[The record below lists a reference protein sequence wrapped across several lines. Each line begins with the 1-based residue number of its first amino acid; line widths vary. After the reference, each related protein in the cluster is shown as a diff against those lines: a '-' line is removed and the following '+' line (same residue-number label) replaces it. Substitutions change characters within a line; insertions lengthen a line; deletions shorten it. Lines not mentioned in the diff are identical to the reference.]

1 MLLWR
6 LRMQQPP
13 TALAPQVKHLPCWLI
28 VLGQPLQCLRLLL
41 LCKAW
46 LHGWGAFRSS
56 STGRLLFAL
65 CLIFT
70 EGSNQWHRAV
80 LLILAKVWVS
90 ISLMM
95 HCWCN
100 VSGIEQLKCFR
111 LVACLPSA

>member
-1 MLLWR
+1 MGGAHFAV
-6 LRMQQPP
+6 P
-13 TALAPQVKHLPCWLI
+13 ALA
-28 VLGQPLQCLRLLL
+28 GFS
-41 LCKAW
+41 
-46 LHGWGAFRSS
+46 LHE
-56 STGRLLFAL
+56 L

-80 LLILAKVWVS
+80 LLILAKVLGVS